1 MTNNHLAFIFPGQGS
16 QQVGMGAELAQNYPI
31 ADATFEEADAALGRG
46 LKQLCFEGPEA
57 DLKETE
63 NTQLAILTCSV
74 AALRV
79 LQAHNITP
87 NAVAGHSLGEYS
99 ALVAAE
105 VLDFSDALRLV
116 HARASF
122 MAEAGKTQQ
131 GTMAAILGMEIE
143 QLQTLCE
150 AADGIVNIAN
160 YNCPGQL
167 VISGEVDAVDYVVSL
182 AKAEIGERR
191 CRPLPVSGAFHSP
204 LMAPA
209 QQKFKSV
216 LNSVPLHPPQTDIVM
231 NVTGKSATDADNIR
245 ELLSQQITQPVQWE
259 NTLHTIKNT
268 GITHF
273 VEVGP
278 GKVLSGLV
286 KRTLSESNAMN
297 VEDLKT
303 LFLVT
308 DEYGSDK

>member
-1 MTNNHLAFIFPGQGS
+1 MTQLAFIFPGQGS
-16 QQVGMGAELAQNYPI
+16 QQVGMGAELAQNYPV
-31 ADATFEEADAALGRG
+31 ADATFEEADVALGRG
-46 LKQLCFEGPEA
+46 LRKLCFEGPEA
-57 DLKETE
+57 DLKQTE

-79 LQAHNITP
+79 LKEYSIIP

-99 ALVAAE
+99 ALVAAGA
-105 VLDFSDALRLV
+105 LDFSDALRLV

-122 MAEAGKTQQ
+122 MAEAGKEQQ
-131 GTMAAILGMEIE
+131 GTMAAILGMETE
-143 QLQTLCE
+143 QLQNLCE
-150 AADGIVNIAN
+150 TADGIVNIAN

-167 VISGEVDAVDYVVSL
+167 VISGEVDAVNHVVAL

-191 CRPLPVSGAFHSP
+191 CRPLPVSGAFHSL

-216 LNSVPLHPPQTDIVM
+216 LDSVPLHSPQIDIVM
-231 NVTGKSATDADNIR
+231 NVTGESVTDADDIR
-245 ELLSQQITQPVQWE
+245 QLLSQQITQPVQWE
-259 NTLHTIKNT
+259 KTLHTIKNT

-286 KRTLSESNAMN
+286 KRTLSESSAMN

-303 LFLVT
+303 LSLVT
-308 DEYGSDK
+308 DEYGSGE

>member
-1 MTNNHLAFIFPGQGS
+1 MTQLAFIFPGQGS

-63 NTQLAILTCSV
+63 NTQLAILTSSV

-105 VLDFSDALRLV
+105 ALDFSDALRLV

-131 GTMAAILGMEIE
+131 GTMAAILGMETQ

-150 AADGIVNIAN
+150 TADGIVNIAN

-167 VISGEVDAVDYVVSL
+167 VISGEVDAVDHVVSL

-216 LNSVPLHPPQTDIVM
+216 LDSVPLHPPQIDIVM
-231 NVTGKSATDADNIR
+231 NVTGKSATDADNIT

-259 NTLHTIKNT
+259 KTLHTIKHT

-303 LFLVT
+303 LSLVT